1 MEIKAGAASSMLPP
15 SRWRARSRG
24 GPEGLGA
31 PLGSAPSPAAPRVR
45 PPGHCLSPG
54 PPLLCCHHA
63 VLSPHPW
70 PCREL
75 CPCEGA
81 EAGVMDAARSP
92 VSFGWVPGTSPC
104 SRCLH
109 LVKNSVSSPGYMF
122 PCHCRCPLFQCITRH
137 QYITRFLFP
146 LYTYVWSRLSVKL
159 FPQVRAH
166 PCRLQGALQ
175 AGGLISRWGLSPEE
189 NQV

>member
-1 MEIKAGAASSMLPP
+1 MEGTVPG
-15 SRWRARSRG
+15 WSRG
-24 GPEGLGA
+24 AGGTPWLRTQPCCSSCA
-31 PLGSAPSPAAPRVR
+31 SPRSLLVPRATSAL
-45 PPGHCLSPG
+45 LSPR
-54 PPLLCCHHA
+54 
-63 VLSPHPW
+63 PW

-75 CPCEGA
+75 CPC
-81 EAGVMDAARSP
+81 VMNAARSP